1 MSLVIGV
8 TCNEFVVM
16 GGEGKAVLSNG
27 NVLADF
33 QKVFKINNLILIG
46 ITGTLQGINTF
57 SGFLFNISDNRFAVK
72 NFQPEPSYN
81 EIKELLD
88 SSYDEI
94 INNGNCDNF
103 FVAIAGW
110 DGDQFCMDSYF
121 YNSTDKSNNKRT
133 HITLESVN
141 DFKCVCLENGSSRH
155 FNDFMRFATQMT
167 EKSIIQTKNAIK
179 NTIDIGI
186 TYDDTINKNYQFESI
201 RKKDVARSLNNA

>member
-8 TCNEFVVM
+8 ACNEFVVM

-27 NVLADF
+27 NVLTDF

-57 SGFLFNISDNRFAVK
+57 AGFLFNISDNRFAVK
-72 NFQPEPSYN
+72 HFQPEPSYN
-81 EIKELLD
+81 EIKELLN

-94 INNGNCDNF
+94 ISNNNCDSF

-110 DGDQFCMDSYF
+110 DGNQFCMDSYF

-133 HITLESVN
+133 HITPESIN

-179 NTIDIGI
+179 NTIEIGI

-201 RKKDVARSLNNA
+201 RKKDVLRSLNNA